1 MLKRLLAFLFG
12 RSLQP
17 AAAAPVSAASM
28 RGMPL
33 DGLSIDGDKAV
44 IRREPVLDR
53 QQHLIGYEL
62 ALRQGKSRQSR
73 SDHSKNLRDLMLLS
87 HLQVLDLGKLLH
99 SRTAFIHLDVCHI
112 TETGL
117 ANLPARQC
125 VVILELSEGI
135 NATSLKTVLQA
146 YRQLGMRFGLSIR
159 QHAHPLAPVVQ
170 PWLSYVVLE
179 PDDPLTWSSSV
190 ADWINQQSQIQL
202 LARHIDSE
210 EAFLSAHRSLLYG
223 GKVELFQGSFIT
235 QRDQWPSHPVEP
247 GRMQIIELMNQLH
260 QDADNEQVAQTLK
273 QDSVLLYRILRLVNS
288 PALRGGQPITSA
300 EEALMVL
307 GREQLFRWLTVLLF
321 QLDGEAAR
329 DLSLLDMA
337 LIRARFMETLGGPSQ
352 SPQET
357 NQRFLVGL
365 FSLLDVLLQIPL
377 PRALQLLQLPE
388 PVSQALLH
396 QSGPHAA
403 YLQLAQLCEGDELGG
418 LADTAASSHQPELE
432 PLLQQLQLQPHQVDT
447 CHLSALLWAESLRP

>member
-1 MLKRLLAFLFG
+1 MLQRLLAWLFPA
-12 RSLQP
+12 RQP
-17 AAAAPVSAASM
+17 QATPPPCGTPASDA
-28 RGMPL
+28 L
-33 DGLSIDGDKAV
+33 SVDGEKSV

-62 ALRQGKSRQSR
+62 GLRQGKGLQQRESSR
-73 SDHSKNLRDLMLLS
+73 NLRDKMLLS
-87 HLQVLDLGKLLH
+87 HLQMLDLGRLLGNR
-99 SRTAFIHLDVCHI
+99 SAFIHLDVRHI
-112 TETGL
+112 SDPVL
-117 ANLPARQC
+117 ASLPARQM
-125 VVILELSEGI
+125 VLLLELSDG
-135 NATSLKTVLQA
+135 VLAEPLFEIVSA
-146 YRQLGMRFGLSIR
+146 YRSLGMRFGLSIR
-159 QHAHPLAPVVQ
+159 QHRHPLATLLQ
-170 PWLSYVVLE
+170 PLLSFVLLE
-179 PDDPLTWSSSV
+179 PDDPLTWSSSA
-190 ADWINQQSQIQL
+190 ADWIGSLNHVQL

-223 GKVELFQGSFIT
+223 GKVELFHGNFIT
-235 QRDQWPSHPVEP
+235 QRHPWPSHPVEP

-260 QDADNEQVAQTLK
+260 NEADNEQVANTLK

-300 EEALMVL
+300 EDALMVL

-352 SPQET
+352 SPQEA

-377 PRALQLLQLPE
+377 ERALGLLQLPE
-388 PVSQALLH
+388 SVSQALLQ

-403 YLQLAQLCEGDELGG
+403 YLQLAQMCEGDELEG
-418 LADTAASSHQPELE
+418 LADAAGSNQPELE